1 MFMHYSIPTLSALL
15 VISTATLAQPAP
27 TEVSAQ
33 GAPFDASA
41 LLAQATPGKR
51 DTQRAPN
58 DQEALALAAL
68 EGLMS
73 QPAERSLPIIKKVLS
88 GTQSTLVK
96 QRAIFVLSQI
106 DAPEAQS
113 ILLQTAKSA
122 DSPLRAEA
130 IRNIGIG
137 GNAESIAALR
147 EIYNNGDESVKERV
161 LEAWLIS
168 DSKDEVLQAAL
179 NAKSE
184 REASSAIRMLGAMG
198 AADELRKLGELKKP
212 GQDLVEAFAI
222 SGDLASLRK
231 VVTSDADISTRADAV
246 RKIGI
251 VDTDAARSALREI
264 YGSATAPE
272 IKQAALEGM
281 LISDDEQGV
290 LNLYRASKNA
300 DEKRE
305 LLRTLSHMD
314 GDAALE
320 AIDAALEGKQ

>member
-1 MFMHYSIPTLSALL
+1 MQQFIPLFGALL
-15 VISTATLAQPAP
+15 VVSTATLAEPPPAD
-27 TEVSAQ
+27 
-33 GAPFDASA
+33 APAMGSMFDVNS
-41 LLAQATPGKR
+41 LLAQAATPR
-51 DTQRAPN
+51 RETQRAPN

-68 EGLMS
+68 EGLMA
-73 QPAERSLPIIKKVLS
+73 QPAERSLPILKKVLS
-88 GTQSTLVK
+88 GSQSTLVK

-137 GNAESIAALR
+137 GNAQSIAALR
-147 EIYNNGDESVKERV
+147 EIYNSGDDTVKQRV
-161 LEAWLIS
+161 MEAWLIAG
-168 DSKDEVLQAAL
+168 SKDEVMQVAL
-179 NAKSE
+179 NAKTE
-184 REASSAIRMLGAMG
+184 RDASAAIRTLGAMG

-231 VVTSDADISTRADAV
+231 VVTSDADLSTRADAV

-251 VDTDAARSALREI
+251 VDSDAARSALREI
-264 YGSATAPE
+264 YTSATAPE

-281 LISDDEQGV
+281 LISDDEAGV
-290 LNLYRASKNA
+290 LSLYRGSKNA
-300 DEKRE
+300 DEKRD
-305 LLRTLSHMD
+305 LLRTLSHMN